1 MMNKRK
7 KVGKIEIGVS
17 GTREEEGWVSFS
29 VGLQGGANMP
39 G

>member
-7 KVGKIEIGVS
+7 KVGKTEIGVS
-17 GTREEEGWVSFS
+17 GTREEEEWVSFS
-29 VGLQGGANMP
+29 VSLQGEANMP